1 MLRSDNSLKA
11 VTLRVMINYRESTQI
26 KISQGKE
33 YQGQSPGNFQTQSFQ
48 LSCPY
53 SHVHGV
59 KSSQLLCVII
69 CQVYNQPSMLTS
81 AFGVQSFYR
90 DSIPCH
96 LHD

>member
-1 MLRSDNSLKA
+1 MLRSDNSQKVVIL
-11 VTLRVMINYRESTQI
+11 TVMVNYRERTQI
-26 KISQGKE
+26 KISQGKGH
-33 YQGQSPGNFQTQSFQ
+33 QGESPGNFQMQSFW
-48 LSCPY
+48 LSCPCAL
-53 SHVHGV
+53 VDGV

-81 AFGVQSFYR
+81 AFGVQSFYC